1 MARDVDRHLLFF
13 VQKCLS
19 SKKIFD
25 KIVKIKRKL
34 VRVLSKISDL
44 VLNRNFRGRKFALES
59 IVFLNTLALLPT
71 TAFANTDSLGGV
83 PDSSSAVSDAVDTTN
98 TITREQANNILQ
110 NVRDAIPEPSKE
122 SALEQ
127 INKAVNTSRDS
138 SWDMAMDALAPVGY
152 GLMFLA
158 NILWGLATFGYFFQT
173 SVDVLCLVWSGPREY
188 FMNKQPNQDQGF
200 SLKGFIGSF
209 FTLSYDARQIIES
222 AGLSAG
228 SQQMQGVG
236 GMGMN
241 RGGMGMGMGAPM
253 GSPMGG
259 MGSPMGMNR
268 GMGMGMGGMNQGM
281 QNKPMVSTG
290 NLLSRYVSLHMKTLV
305 ALGVAFVIF
314 GTSFATEFQGQAVSL
329 IIALIKGTWNLIFQG
344 FHFISGN
351 G

>member
-1 MARDVDRHLLFF
+1 M
-13 VQKCLS
+13 
-19 SKKIFD
+19 
-25 KIVKIKRKL
+25 
-34 VRVLSKISDL
+34 RVLGKISDL
-44 VLNRNFRGRKFALES
+44 VLNQDFRGRKFALES

-122 SALEQ
+122 RALEQ

-152 GLMFLA
+152 GMMFLA

-188 FMNKQPNQDQGF
+188 FMNKPPSQDQGF

-222 AGLSAG
+222 AGLSTG
-228 SQQMQGVG
+228 SQQMQGAG

-241 RGGMGMGMGAPM
+241 RGGMGMGAPM

-268 GMGMGMGGMNQGM
+268 GGMGGMNQGM
-281 QNKPMVSTG
+281 QNKAMVSTG

-329 IIALIKGTWNLIFQG
+329 IIALIKGAWNLLLQG
-344 FHFISGN
+344 FNFISGH

>member
-1 MARDVDRHLLFF
+1 M
-13 VQKCLS
+13 
-19 SKKIFD
+19 
-25 KIVKIKRKL
+25 
-34 VRVLSKISDL
+34 RVLGKISDL
-44 VLNRNFRGRKFALES
+44 VLNRDFRGRKFALES

-122 SALEQ
+122 RALEQ

-152 GLMFLA
+152 GMMFLA

-188 FMNKQPNQDQGF
+188 FMNKPPSQDQGF

-222 AGLSAG
+222 AGLSTG
-228 SQQMQGVG
+228 SQQMQGAG

-241 RGGMGMGMGAPM
+241 RGGMGMGSPM

-268 GMGMGMGGMNQGM
+268 GGMGGMNQGM
-281 QNKPMVSTG
+281 QNKAMVSTG

-329 IIALIKGTWNLIFQG
+329 IIALIKGAWNLVFQG

>member
-1 MARDVDRHLLFF
+1 MARDVGRHLLFF
-13 VQKCLS
+13 MQKCLS
-19 SKKIFD
+19 IKKIFD
-25 KIVKIKRKL
+25 RIIKINRKL
-34 VRVLSKISDL
+34 VRVLGKISDL
-44 VLNRNFRGRKFALES
+44 VLNRDFRGRKFALES

-122 SALEQ
+122 RALEQ

-152 GLMFLA
+152 GMMFLA

-188 FMNKQPNQDQGF
+188 FMNKQPSQDQGF

-222 AGLSAG
+222 AGLSTG
-228 SQQMQGVG
+228 SQQGQQGG
-236 GMGMN
+236 LGMN
-241 RGGMGMGMGAPM
+241 RGGMGMGAPM

-268 GMGMGMGGMNQGM
+268 GMGVGGMNQGM

-329 IIALIKGTWNLIFQG
+329 IIALIKGVWNLIFQG

>member
-1 MARDVDRHLLFF
+1 M
-13 VQKCLS
+13 QKCLS
-19 SKKIFD
+19 SKNFFD
-25 KIVKIKRKL
+25 KINEINRKL
-34 VRVLSKISDL
+34 VLILGRISDL
-44 VLNRNFRGRKFALES
+44 VLNKEFKGRKFALES

-122 SALEQ
+122 RALEQ

-138 SWDMAMDALAPVGY
+138 SWDMAMEALAPVGY
-152 GLMFLA
+152 GLMFFA

-188 FMNKQPNQDQGF
+188 FMNKPPSQDQGF

-222 AGLSAG
+222 AGLSTG
-228 SQQMQGVG
+228 SQQGQQG

-241 RGGMGMGMGAPM
+241 RGGMGMGAPMGSPM

-268 GMGMGMGGMNQGM
+268 GMGMGGMNQGM

-290 NLLSRYVSLHMKTLV
+290 NLLSRYISLHMKTLV

-329 IIALIKGTWNLIFQG
+329 IIALIKGAWNLIFQG

>member
-1 MARDVDRHLLFF
+1 M
-13 VQKCLS
+13 
-19 SKKIFD
+19 
-25 KIVKIKRKL
+25 
-34 VRVLSKISDL
+34 RVLGKISDL
-44 VLNRNFRGRKFALES
+44 VLNRDFRGRKFALES

-122 SALEQ
+122 RALEQ

-152 GLMFLA
+152 GMMFLA

-188 FMNKQPNQDQGF
+188 FMNKQPSQDQGF

-222 AGLSAG
+222 AGLSTG
-228 SQQMQGVG
+228 SQQGQQGG
-236 GMGMN
+236 LGMN
-241 RGGMGMGMGAPM
+241 RGGMGMGAPM

-259 MGSPMGMNR
+259 MNSPVGMNH
-268 GMGMGMGGMNQGM
+268 GMGMGGMSQGM

-329 IIALIKGTWNLIFQG
+329 IIALIKGAWNLIFQG

>member
-1 MARDVDRHLLFF
+1 ML
-13 VQKCLS
+13 KSLS
-19 SKKIFD
+19 SENFFD
-25 KIVKIKRKL
+25 KMDKIKRKL
-34 VRVLSKISDL
+34 VRVLGKISDL
-44 VLNRNFRGRKFALES
+44 VLNRDFRGRKFALES

-110 NVRDAIPEPSKE
+110 NVRDAIPEPS
-122 SALEQ
+122 SDRALNQ

-152 GLMFLA
+152 GMMFLA

-188 FMNKQPNQDQGF
+188 FMNKPPSQDQGF

-222 AGLSAG
+222 AGLSTG
-228 SQQMQGVG
+228 SQQGQHG

-241 RGGMGMGMGAPM
+241 RGGMGMGAPM

-268 GMGMGMGGMNQGM
+268 GMGMGGMNQGM

-329 IIALIKGTWNLIFQG
+329 IIALIKGAWNLLLQG
-344 FHFISGN
+344 FNFISGH

>member
-1 MARDVDRHLLFF
+1 M
-13 VQKCLS
+13 QKCLS
-19 SKKIFD
+19 IKKIFD
-25 KIVKIKRKL
+25 RIIKINRKL
-34 VRVLSKISDL
+34 VRVLGKISDL
-44 VLNRNFRGRKFALES
+44 VLNRDFRGRKFALES

-122 SALEQ
+122 RALEQ

-152 GLMFLA
+152 GMMFLA

-188 FMNKQPNQDQGF
+188 FMNKPPNQDQGF

-222 AGLSAG
+222 AGLSTG
-228 SQQMQGVG
+228 SQQGQQG

-241 RGGMGMGMGAPM
+241 RGGMGLGA
-253 GSPMGG
+253 PMGG

-268 GMGMGMGGMNQGM
+268 GMGMGGMNQGM

-329 IIALIKGTWNLIFQG
+329 IIALIKGVWNLIFQG

>member
-1 MARDVDRHLLFF
+1 MARGVSKHLLFF
-13 VQKCLS
+13 VQKSLS
-19 SKKIFD
+19 SKKIFGR
-25 KIVKIKRKL
+25 INKIKRKL
-34 VRVLSKISDL
+34 VRVLGKISDL
-44 VLNRNFRGRKFALES
+44 VLNRDFRGRKFALES

-110 NVRDAIPEPSKE
+110 NVRDAIPEPS
-122 SALEQ
+122 SDRALNQ

-188 FMNKQPNQDQGF
+188 FMNKQPSQDQGF

-222 AGLSAG
+222 AGLSTG
-228 SQQMQGVG
+228 SQQMQGAG

-241 RGGMGMGMGAPM
+241 RGGMGMGAPM

-268 GMGMGMGGMNQGM
+268 GMGMGGMNQGM
-281 QNKPMVSTG
+281 QTKPMVSTG

-329 IIALIKGTWNLIFQG
+329 IIALIKGAWNLLLQG
-344 FHFISGN
+344 FNFISGH

>member
-1 MARDVDRHLLFF
+1 MPLIF
-13 VQKCLS
+13 VKKCLS

-25 KIVKIKRKL
+25 KIIKIKRKL
-34 VRVLSKISDL
+34 VRVLGKISDL
-44 VLNRNFRGRKFALES
+44 VLNRDFRGRKFALES

-122 SALEQ
+122 RALEQ

-152 GLMFLA
+152 GMMFLA

-188 FMNKQPNQDQGF
+188 FMNKQPSQDQGF

-222 AGLSAG
+222 AGLSTG
-228 SQQMQGVG
+228 SQQMQGAG

-241 RGGMGMGMGAPM
+241 RGGMGMGAPM

-259 MGSPMGMNR
+259 MGSPMGGMGSPMGMNR
-268 GMGMGMGGMNQGM
+268 GMGMGGMNQGM

-329 IIALIKGTWNLIFQG
+329 IIALIKGAWNLLLQG
-344 FHFISGN
+344 FNFISGH

>member
-1 MARDVDRHLLFF
+1 MARDVGRYLFF
-13 VQKCLS
+13 FVKKCLS
-19 SKKIFD
+19 SKKFFD
-25 KIVKIKRKL
+25 KINKIKRKL
-34 VRVLSKISDL
+34 VRVLGKISDL
-44 VLNRNFRGRKFALES
+44 VLNRDFRGRKFALES

-122 SALEQ
+122 RALEQ

-152 GLMFLA
+152 GMMFLA

-188 FMNKQPNQDQGF
+188 FMNKQPSQDQGF

-222 AGLSAG
+222 AGLSTG
-228 SQQMQGVG
+228 SQQMQGAG

-241 RGGMGMGMGAPM
+241 RGGMGMGAPM

-268 GMGMGMGGMNQGM
+268 GMGMGGMNQGM

-329 IIALIKGTWNLIFQG
+329 IIALIKGAWNLLLQG
-344 FHFISGN
+344 FNFISRHG
-351 G
+351 

>member
-1 MARDVDRHLLFF
+1 MARDVGKHLFF
-13 VQKCLS
+13 FVKKCLS
-19 SKKIFD
+19 SKKFFD
-25 KIVKIKRKL
+25 KINKIKRKL
-34 VRVLSKISDL
+34 VRVLGKISDL
-44 VLNRNFRGRKFALES
+44 VLNRDFRGRKFALES

-110 NVRDAIPEPSKE
+110 NVRDAIPEPSKDR
-122 SALEQ
+122 ALDQ

-152 GLMFLA
+152 GMMFLA

-188 FMNKQPNQDQGF
+188 FMNKPPSQDQGF

-222 AGLSAG
+222 AGLSTG
-228 SQQMQGVG
+228 SQQGQQGG
-236 GMGMN
+236 IGMN
-241 RGGMGMGMGAPM
+241 RGGMGLGAPM

-268 GMGMGMGGMNQGM
+268 GMGMGGMNQGM

-329 IIALIKGTWNLIFQG
+329 IIALIKGVWNLIFQG

>member
-1 MARDVDRHLLFF
+1 ML
-13 VQKCLS
+13 KSLS
-19 SKKIFD
+19 SENFFD
-25 KIVKIKRKL
+25 KMDKIKRKL
-34 VRVLSKISDL
+34 VRVLGKISDL
-44 VLNRNFRGRKFALES
+44 VLNRDFRGRKFALES

-110 NVRDAIPEPSKE
+110 NVRDAIPEPSKDR
-122 SALEQ
+122 ALDQ

-152 GLMFLA
+152 GMMFLA

-222 AGLSAG
+222 AGLSTG
-228 SQQMQGVG
+228 SQQMQGAG

-241 RGGMGMGMGAPM
+241 RGGMGMGAPM

-268 GMGMGMGGMNQGM
+268 GMGMGGMNQGM

-329 IIALIKGTWNLIFQG
+329 IIALIKGAWNLLLQG
-344 FHFISGN
+344 FNFISGH

>member
-1 MARDVDRHLLFF
+1 M
-13 VQKCLS
+13 
-19 SKKIFD
+19 
-25 KIVKIKRKL
+25 
-34 VRVLSKISDL
+34 RVLGKISDL
-44 VLNRNFRGRKFALES
+44 VLNRDFRGRKFALES

-110 NVRDAIPEPSKE
+110 NVRDAIPEPSKDR
-122 SALEQ
+122 ALDQ

-152 GLMFLA
+152 GMMFLA

-222 AGLSAG
+222 AGLSTG
-228 SQQMQGVG
+228 SQQMQGAG

-241 RGGMGMGMGAPM
+241 RGGMGMGAPM

-268 GMGMGMGGMNQGM
+268 GMGMGGMNQGM
-281 QNKPMVSTG
+281 QTKPMVSTG

-329 IIALIKGTWNLIFQG
+329 IIALIKGAWNLLLQG
-344 FHFISGN
+344 FNFISGH

>member
-1 MARDVDRHLLFF
+1 LARDVGRHLLFF
-13 VQKCLS
+13 MQKCLS
-19 SKKIFD
+19 IKKIFD
-25 KIVKIKRKL
+25 RIIKINRKL
-34 VRVLSKISDL
+34 VRVLGKISDL
-44 VLNRNFRGRKFALES
+44 VLNRDFRGRKFALES

-122 SALEQ
+122 RALEQ

-152 GLMFLA
+152 GMMFLA

-188 FMNKQPNQDQGF
+188 FMNKPPNQDQGF

-222 AGLSAG
+222 AGLSTG
-228 SQQMQGVG
+228 SQQGQQG

-241 RGGMGMGMGAPM
+241 RGGMGLGA
-253 GSPMGG
+253 PMGG

-268 GMGMGMGGMNQGM
+268 GMGMGGMNQGM

-329 IIALIKGTWNLIFQG
+329 IIALIKGVWNLIFQG

>member
-1 MARDVDRHLLFF
+1 VVGRPLLFF
-13 VQKCLS
+13 VKKCLS
-19 SKKIFD
+19 RKNFFD
-25 KIVKIKRKL
+25 KINEINRKL
-34 VRVLSKISDL
+34 VSILGRISDL
-44 VLNRNFRGRKFALES
+44 VLNREFKGRKFALES

-110 NVRDAIPEPSKE
+110 NVRDAIPEPSKDR
-122 SALEQ
+122 ALDQ

-188 FMNKQPNQDQGF
+188 FMNKQPSQDQGF

-222 AGLSAG
+222 AGLSTG
-228 SQQMQGVG
+228 SQQMQGAG

-241 RGGMGMGMGAPM
+241 RGGMGMGAP
-253 GSPMGG
+253 

-268 GMGMGMGGMNQGM
+268 GMGMGGMNQGM

-329 IIALIKGTWNLIFQG
+329 IIALIKGAWNLLLQG
-344 FHFISGN
+344 FRFISGR

>member
-1 MARDVDRHLLFF
+1 MSILGR
-13 VQKCLS
+13 
-19 SKKIFD
+19 
-25 KIVKIKRKL
+25 
-34 VRVLSKISDL
+34 ISDL
-44 VLNRNFRGRKFALES
+44 VLNREFKGRKFALES

-122 SALEQ
+122 RALEQ

-152 GLMFLA
+152 GMMFLA

-188 FMNKQPNQDQGF
+188 FMNKPPSQDQGF

-222 AGLSAG
+222 AGLSTG
-228 SQQMQGVG
+228 SQQAQQG

-241 RGGMGMGMGAPM
+241 RGGMGMGAPMGAPM
-253 GSPMGG
+253 GSPMG
-259 MGSPMGMNR
+259 MNR
-268 GMGMGMGGMNQGM
+268 GMGMGGMNQGM

-290 NLLSRYVSLHMKTLV
+290 NLLSRYISLHMKTLV

-329 IIALIKGTWNLIFQG
+329 IIALIKGAWNLVMQG
-344 FHFISGN
+344 FNFLSGSR
-351 G
+351 

>member
-1 MARDVDRHLLFF
+1 MG
-13 VQKCLS
+13 
-19 SKKIFD
+19 
-25 KIVKIKRKL
+25 
-34 VRVLSKISDL
+34 KISDL
-44 VLNRNFRGRKFALES
+44 VLNRDFRGRKFALES

-110 NVRDAIPEPSKE
+110 NVRDAIPEPSKDR
-122 SALEQ
+122 ALDQ

-188 FMNKQPNQDQGF
+188 FMNKLPSQDQGF

-222 AGLSAG
+222 AGLSTG
-228 SQQMQGVG
+228 SQQMQGAG
-236 GMGMN
+236 GMGMS
-241 RGGMGMGMGAPM
+241 RGGMGMGAPM

-268 GMGMGMGGMNQGM
+268 GMGMGGMNQGM

-329 IIALIKGTWNLIFQG
+329 IIALIKGAWNLLLQG
-344 FHFISGN
+344 FNFISRHG
-351 G
+351 

>member
-1 MARDVDRHLLFF
+1 MARDVGRHLLFF
-13 VQKCLS
+13 MQKCLS
-19 SKKIFD
+19 IKKIFD
-25 KIVKIKRKL
+25 RIIKINRKL
-34 VRVLSKISDL
+34 VRVLGKISDL
-44 VLNRNFRGRKFALES
+44 VLNRDFRGRKFALES

-98 TITREQANNILQ
+98 TITREQANTILQ

-122 SALEQ
+122 RALEQ

-152 GLMFLA
+152 GMMFLA

-188 FMNKQPNQDQGF
+188 FMNKQPSQDQGF

-222 AGLSAG
+222 AGLSTG
-228 SQQMQGVG
+228 SQQGQQGG
-236 GMGMN
+236 LGMN
-241 RGGMGMGMGAPM
+241 HGGMGMGAPM

-259 MGSPMGMNR
+259 MNSPMGMNR
-268 GMGMGMGGMNQGM
+268 GMGMGGMNQGM

-329 IIALIKGTWNLIFQG
+329 IIALIKGACNLIFQG

-351 G
+351 R

>member
-1 MARDVDRHLLFF
+1 MARGVGKHLFF
-13 VQKCLS
+13 FVKKCLS
-19 SKKIFD
+19 SKKFFD
-25 KIVKIKRKL
+25 KINKIKRKL
-34 VRVLSKISDL
+34 VRVLGKISDL

-122 SALEQ
+122 RALEQ

-188 FMNKQPNQDQGF
+188 FMNKQPSQDQGF

-222 AGLSAG
+222 AGLNTG
-228 SQQMQGVG
+228 SQQMQGAG
-236 GMGMN
+236 
-241 RGGMGMGMGAPM
+241 GMGAPM

-268 GMGMGMGGMNQGM
+268 GMGMGGMNQGM
-281 QNKPMVSTG
+281 QTKPMVSTG

-329 IIALIKGTWNLIFQG
+329 IIALIKGAWNLLLQG
-344 FHFISGN
+344 FNFISGH

>member
-1 MARDVDRHLLFF
+1 MARGVSKHLLFF
-13 VQKCLS
+13 VQKSLS
-19 SKKIFD
+19 SKKIFGR
-25 KIVKIKRKL
+25 INKIKRKL
-34 VRVLSKISDL
+34 VRVLGKISDL
-44 VLNRNFRGRKFALES
+44 VLNRDFRGRKFALES

-110 NVRDAIPEPSKE
+110 NVRDAIPEPSRDR
-122 SALEQ
+122 ALNQ

-188 FMNKQPNQDQGF
+188 FMNKQPSQDQGF

-222 AGLSAG
+222 AGLSTG
-228 SQQMQGVG
+228 SQQMQGAG

-241 RGGMGMGMGAPM
+241 RGGMGMGAPM

-268 GMGMGMGGMNQGM
+268 GMGMGGMNQGM

-344 FHFISGN
+344 FHFISGR

>member
-1 MARDVDRHLLFF
+1 M
-13 VQKCLS
+13 
-19 SKKIFD
+19 
-25 KIVKIKRKL
+25 
-34 VRVLSKISDL
+34 RVLGKISDL
-44 VLNRNFRGRKFALES
+44 VLNRDFRGRKFALES

-122 SALEQ
+122 RALEQ

-152 GLMFLA
+152 GMMFLA

-188 FMNKQPNQDQGF
+188 FMNKPPSQDQGF

-222 AGLSAG
+222 AGLSTG
-228 SQQMQGVG
+228 SQQMQGAG

-241 RGGMGMGMGAPM
+241 RGGMGMGAPM

-268 GMGMGMGGMNQGM
+268 GMGMGGMNQGM

-329 IIALIKGTWNLIFQG
+329 IIALIKGAWNLLLQG
-344 FHFISGN
+344 FNFISGH

>member
-1 MARDVDRHLLFF
+1 MARDVGRHLLFF
-13 VQKCLS
+13 MQKCLS
-19 SKKIFD
+19 IKKIFD
-25 KIVKIKRKL
+25 RIIKINRKL
-34 VRVLSKISDL
+34 VRVLGKISDL
-44 VLNRNFRGRKFALES
+44 VLNRDFRGRKFALES

-122 SALEQ
+122 RALEQ

-152 GLMFLA
+152 GMMFLA

-188 FMNKQPNQDQGF
+188 FMNKPPSQDQGF

-222 AGLSAG
+222 AGLSTG
-228 SQQMQGVG
+228 SQQMQGAG

-241 RGGMGMGMGAPM
+241 RGGMGMGAPM

-268 GMGMGMGGMNQGM
+268 GMGMGGMNQGM

-329 IIALIKGTWNLIFQG
+329 IIALIKGAWNLIFQG

>member
-1 MARDVDRHLLFF
+1 M
-13 VQKCLS
+13 
-19 SKKIFD
+19 
-25 KIVKIKRKL
+25 
-34 VRVLSKISDL
+34 RVLGKISDL

-110 NVRDAIPEPSKE
+110 NVRDAIPEPSKDR
-122 SALEQ
+122 ALDQ

-188 FMNKQPNQDQGF
+188 FMNKQPSQDQGF

-222 AGLSAG
+222 AGLNTG
-228 SQQMQGVG
+228 SQQMQGAG

-241 RGGMGMGMGAPM
+241 RGMGMGAPM

-268 GMGMGMGGMNQGM
+268 GMGMGGMNQGM
-281 QNKPMVSTG
+281 QTKPMVSTG

-329 IIALIKGTWNLIFQG
+329 IIALIKGAWNLLLQG
-344 FHFISGN
+344 FNFISGH

>member
-1 MARDVDRHLLFF
+1 MARDVGRHLLFF

-19 SKKIFD
+19 RENFFD
-25 KIVKIKRKL
+25 KMDKINRKL
-34 VRVLSKISDL
+34 VRVLGQISDL
-44 VLNRNFRGRKFALES
+44 VLNRDFRGRKFALES

-122 SALEQ
+122 RALEQ

-152 GLMFLA
+152 GMMFLA
-158 NILWGLATFGYFFQT
+158 NIFWGLATFGYFFQT

-188 FMNKQPNQDQGF
+188 FMNKQPSQDQGF

-222 AGLSAG
+222 AGLSTG
-228 SQQMQGVG
+228 SQQMQGAG

-241 RGGMGMGMGAPM
+241 RGGMGMGAPM
-253 GSPMGG
+253 GSPTGG

-268 GMGMGMGGMNQGM
+268 GMGVGGMNQGM
-281 QNKPMVSTG
+281 QNKAMVSTG

-329 IIALIKGTWNLIFQG
+329 VIALIKGAWNLIFQG

>member
-1 MARDVDRHLLFF
+1 MG
-13 VQKCLS
+13 
-19 SKKIFD
+19 
-25 KIVKIKRKL
+25 
-34 VRVLSKISDL
+34 KISDL
-44 VLNRNFRGRKFALES
+44 VLNRDFRGRKFALES

-83 PDSSSAVSDAVDTTN
+83 PESSSAVSDAVDTTN

-110 NVRDAIPEPSKE
+110 NVRDAIPEPS
-122 SALEQ
+122 SDRALNQ

-152 GLMFLA
+152 GMMFLA

-188 FMNKQPNQDQGF
+188 FMNKQPSQDQGF

-222 AGLSAG
+222 AGLSTG
-228 SQQMQGVG
+228 SQQTQGAG

-241 RGGMGMGMGAPM
+241 RGGMGMGAPM

-259 MGSPMGMNR
+259 MISPMGMNRGGMGMGAPMGSPMGGMISPMGMNR
-268 GMGMGMGGMNQGM
+268 GMGMGMGMGMGGLNQGM

-329 IIALIKGTWNLIFQG
+329 IIALIKGAWNLIFQG

>member
-1 MARDVDRHLLFF
+1 M
-13 VQKCLS
+13 
-19 SKKIFD
+19 
-25 KIVKIKRKL
+25 
-34 VRVLSKISDL
+34 RVLGKISDL
-44 VLNRNFRGRKFALES
+44 VLNRDFRGRKFALES

-83 PDSSSAVSDAVDTTN
+83 PDSSSTVSDAVDTTN

-122 SALEQ
+122 RALEQ

-152 GLMFLA
+152 GMMFLA

-188 FMNKQPNQDQGF
+188 FMNKPPSQDQGF

-222 AGLSAG
+222 AGLSTG
-228 SQQMQGVG
+228 SQQMQGAG

-241 RGGMGMGMGAPM
+241 RGGMGMGAPM

-268 GMGMGMGGMNQGM
+268 GMGMGGMNQGM
-281 QNKPMVSTG
+281 QNKPRVSTG

-329 IIALIKGTWNLIFQG
+329 IIALIKGAWNLLLQG
-344 FHFISGN
+344 FNFISGH

>member
-1 MARDVDRHLLFF
+1 MFPETTYVNRCV
-13 VQKCLS
+13 VQK
-19 SKKIFD
+19 INE
-25 KIVKIKRKL
+25 INRKL
-34 VRVLSKISDL
+34 VRVLGKISDL
-44 VLNRNFRGRKFALES
+44 VLNRDFRGRKFALES

-110 NVRDAIPEPSKE
+110 NVRDAIPEPSKDR
-122 SALEQ
+122 ALDQ

-188 FMNKQPNQDQGF
+188 FMNKLPSQDQGF

-222 AGLSAG
+222 AGLSTG
-228 SQQMQGVG
+228 SQQMQGAG

-241 RGGMGMGMGAPM
+241 RGGMGMGAPM

-268 GMGMGMGGMNQGM
+268 GMGMGGMNQGM

-329 IIALIKGTWNLIFQG
+329 IIALIKGAWNLLLQG
-344 FHFISGN
+344 FNFISGH

>member
-1 MARDVDRHLLFF
+1 M
-13 VQKCLS
+13 
-19 SKKIFD
+19 
-25 KIVKIKRKL
+25 
-34 VRVLSKISDL
+34 RVLGKISDL

-122 SALEQ
+122 RALEQ

-188 FMNKQPNQDQGF
+188 FMNKQPSQDQGF

-222 AGLSAG
+222 AGLNTG
-228 SQQMQGVG
+228 SQQMQGAG

-241 RGGMGMGMGAPM
+241 RGMGMGAPM

-268 GMGMGMGGMNQGM
+268 GMGMGGMNQGM
-281 QNKPMVSTG
+281 QTKPMVSTG

-329 IIALIKGTWNLIFQG
+329 IIALIKGAWNLLLQG
-344 FHFISGN
+344 FNFISGH

>member
-1 MARDVDRHLLFF
+1 MARGVSKHLLFF
-13 VQKCLS
+13 VQKSLS
-19 SKKIFD
+19 SKKIFGR
-25 KIVKIKRKL
+25 INKIKRKL
-34 VRVLSKISDL
+34 VRVLGKISDL
-44 VLNRNFRGRKFALES
+44 VLNRDFRGRKFALES

-110 NVRDAIPEPSKE
+110 NVRDAIPEPS
-122 SALEQ
+122 SDRALNQ

-188 FMNKQPNQDQGF
+188 FMNKQPSQDQGF

-222 AGLSAG
+222 AGLSTG
-228 SQQMQGVG
+228 SQQMQGAG

-241 RGGMGMGMGAPM
+241 RGGMGMGAPM

-268 GMGMGMGGMNQGM
+268 GMGMGGMNQGM

-329 IIALIKGTWNLIFQG
+329 IIALIKGVWNLIFQG
-344 FHFISGN
+344 FHFSSGN

>member
-1 MARDVDRHLLFF
+1 MSILGR
-13 VQKCLS
+13 
-19 SKKIFD
+19 
-25 KIVKIKRKL
+25 
-34 VRVLSKISDL
+34 ISDL
-44 VLNRNFRGRKFALES
+44 VLNREFKGRKFALES

-110 NVRDAIPEPSKE
+110 NVRDAIPEPSKDR
-122 SALEQ
+122 ALDQ

-188 FMNKQPNQDQGF
+188 FMNKQPSQDQGF

-222 AGLSAG
+222 AGLSTG
-228 SQQMQGVG
+228 SQQMQGAG

-241 RGGMGMGMGAPM
+241 RGGIVMGAPM
-253 GSPMGG
+253 GSPMG
-259 MGSPMGMNR
+259 MNR
-268 GMGMGMGGMNQGM
+268 GMGMGGMNQGM

-329 IIALIKGTWNLIFQG
+329 IIALIKGAWNLLLQG
-344 FHFISGN
+344 FNFISGH

>member
-1 MARDVDRHLLFF
+1 M
-13 VQKCLS
+13 
-19 SKKIFD
+19 
-25 KIVKIKRKL
+25 
-34 VRVLSKISDL
+34 RVLGKISDL
-44 VLNRNFRGRKFALES
+44 VLNRDFRGRKFALES

-122 SALEQ
+122 RALEQ

-152 GLMFLA
+152 GMMFLA

-188 FMNKQPNQDQGF
+188 FMNKPPSQDQGF

-222 AGLSAG
+222 AGLSTG
-228 SQQMQGVG
+228 SQQMQGAG

-241 RGGMGMGMGAPM
+241 SGGMGMGAPM

-268 GMGMGMGGMNQGM
+268 GMGMGGMNQGM

-329 IIALIKGTWNLIFQG
+329 IIALIKGAWNLLLQG
-344 FHFISGN
+344 FNFISGH

>member
-1 MARDVDRHLLFF
+1 MK
-13 VQKCLS
+13 KCLS

-25 KIVKIKRKL
+25 KIIKIKRKL
-34 VRVLSKISDL
+34 VRVLGKISDL
-44 VLNRNFRGRKFALES
+44 VLNQDFRGRKFALES

-122 SALEQ
+122 RALEQ

-152 GLMFLA
+152 GMMFLA

-188 FMNKQPNQDQGF
+188 FMNKPPSQDQGF

-222 AGLSAG
+222 AGLSTG
-228 SQQMQGVG
+228 SQQMQGAG

-241 RGGMGMGMGAPM
+241 RGGMGMGAPM

-268 GMGMGMGGMNQGM
+268 GGMGGMNQGM
-281 QNKPMVSTG
+281 QNKAMVSTG

-329 IIALIKGTWNLIFQG
+329 IIALIKGAWNLLLQG
-344 FHFISGN
+344 FNFISGH